1 MDRTNARPV
10 SRRTFITG
18 ATATAAFAAAAS
30 MAGVALADEAAASA
44 EADASKPVAE
54 GSVAGTQVA
63 AGNANASFPTNDG
76 TLFAPCAAGEG
87 EIAFVADP
95 IPDDEIVATHDV
107 DVVVCGLGPAGDAA
121 ALSCAEHG
129 LKTVAVEKRA
139 FANYCSATLG
149 GTNSKIHK
157 HWGVEFDERQW
168 LDDAMDNGGYRV
180 NMDLYTRYLEC
191 NGEAVDWYVDHLM
204 EAGGKTEDD
213 FPLTF
218 AAGDFPDF
226 RDQYDVTSLSHSWN
240 TSFNLP
246 YTPGELAE
254 LLPQLINEA
263 VPRSATSALPAS
275 WSPTSPA
282 R

>member
-1 MDRTNARPV
+1 M
-10 SRRTFITG
+10 
-18 ATATAAFAAAAS
+18 
-30 MAGVALADEAAASA
+30 
-44 EADASKPVAE
+44 
-54 GSVAGTQVA
+54 
-63 AGNANASFPTNDG
+63 
-76 TLFAPCAAGEG
+76 
-87 EIAFVADP
+87 
-95 IPDDEIVATHDV
+95 